1 VTDHDPTTAPDRTEA
16 ADTALSRLDGWMA
29 ASPWHPRLTPFFVY
43 IALFALI
50 TYVADAAPGL
60 YPALYLVQCGLVVWL
75 LWRYR
80 RLIPELNWR
89 FHWLALPTGV
99 GLCAAWVALGYGYN
113 RLFEGDTA
121 ARPLADDET
130 FGPMWDVSPA
140 LFWFALVLRLL
151 GMSIVVPMFEELFTR
166 SAVLRG
172 LSNAR
177 KTGIGVIQLL
187 CDLPVIGDW
196 LMHTDWGKRAG
207 TKDGV
212 FVQQFRATPVGKLTF
227 FGVFASTAI
236 FAFNHL
242 PRDWAG
248 CVACGLVWCALLW
261 WTNRP
266 ALPEAKRKGLG
277 PIVWSHAI
285 TNAALWAWTLYTGDW
300 QFL

>member
-1 VTDHDPTTAPDRTEA
+1 MPDHDPTSTPDDAEA
-16 ADTALSRLDGWMA
+16 ADTALARLDAWMA

-43 IALFALI
+43 ISVFAVIAFLADRAL
-50 TYVADAAPGL
+50 GL
-60 YPALYLVQCGLVVWL
+60 YPALYVVQCGVVVWL

-89 FHWLALPTGV
+89 FHWLAIPTGV
-99 GLCAAWVALGYGYN
+99 GLCGAWVALGYGYN
-113 RLFEGDTA
+113 RLVEGDRA
-121 ARPLADDET
+121 LRPLAEDET
-130 FGPMWDVSPA
+130 FGPLAEASPV
-140 LFWFALVLRLL
+140 LFWVTLILRLL

-196 LMHTDWGKRAG
+196 LMHTNWGKRAG
-207 TKDGV
+207 VKHGV
-212 FVQQFRATPVGKLTF
+212 FVEQFRATAVGKLTF
-227 FGVFASTAI
+227 FGVFASTLV
-236 FAFNHL
+236 FMLNHL
-242 PRDWAG
+242 PRDYAG
-248 CVACGLVWCALLW
+248 CVACGLVWCGLLW

-266 ALPEAKRKGLG
+266 ALPEHKRQGLG
-277 PIVWSHAI
+277 PIVWSHGI